1 MRESDELFE
10 IIKPIAREMQAI
22 IRESEE
28 KRLSDRKTTSVIR
41 DSNSFHT
48 SADITEKL
56 DEIIRKTISNNSR
69 DNKEY
74 AMEFEKLIF
83 DEEGLLKEAENL
95 RLQCVEIERELKNGK
110 WLVKEQDAIEKFLSH
125 MWSAY
130 IDRYKTT

>member
-1 MRESDELFE
+1 MRESNELFE
-10 IIKPIAREMQAI
+10 IIKPIAKEMQAI

-48 SADITEKL
+48 SADITENL
-56 DEIIRKTISNNSR
+56 DEIIRKTISNNSK
-69 DNKEY
+69 DNKKY
-74 AMEFEKLIF
+74 AKEFEKLIF
-83 DEEGLLKEAENL
+83 DEEGMLKEAENM
-95 RLQCVEIERELKNGK
+95 RLQCVEIERELERGK

>member
-69 DNKEY
+69 DNKKY
-74 AMEFEKLIF
+74 AKEFEKLIF

-95 RLQCVEIERELKNGK
+95 RLQCVEIERELERGK
-110 WLVKEQDAIEKFLSH
+110 WLVKEQDVIEKFLSH